1 MSKLHLSEKGNVVP
15 TLCEELTTYRR
26 ARKVLHLPPTA
37 KPGTLYIL
45 ASPYKDS
52 NLPLRL
58 AINGTEVAPI
68 APLALKG
75 HFWYGITVPTTLLKP
90 GANTFEFWAD
100 ATAMNAWS
108 LAMENGHAAPQSYVS
123 DDGGTT
129 WRNEKMGYL
138 NVGRGEYIVRMR
150 LAEGE
155 DPAPPAMV
163 WEDPNYPRLARLREM
178 MPAQALKPG
187 PLMSRVRALMSWVSS
202 AWEYRH
208 SGAAAQYAPWDAE
221 TILAWGK
228 AKSGHN
234 GRLPIVMC
242 VHYGVTFVTCC
253 QALGI
258 PARCA
263 VFTGSING
271 IEGHFTAEVWFDE
284 YRKWVFVDPNTDAIL
299 CKNGIPLSVTEIQGA
314 GSDLS
319 SLVSWGPGYQF
330 QSQNPVMADWVKDNF
345 LRGLFVRCRSI
356 WPRADFLSHP
366 ELTPPGHGST
376 SYCETDLVWEERDLE
391 RGFGMFPYYGDAAYF
406 DAPPQTQNK

>member
-1 MSKLHLSEKGNVVP
+1 MSKLYLSENGNVVP

-26 ARKVLHLPPTA
+26 ARKVLALPPTA

-45 ASPYKDS
+45 AGQYKGS

-58 AINGTEVAPI
+58 AANGAEVAPI
-68 APLALKG
+68 PPLNLQG
-75 HFWYGITVPTTLLKP
+75 YVWYQVSLPPSLLRP
-90 GANTFEFWAD
+90 GENTFELWAD
-100 ATAMNAWS
+100 SSAMNAWS
-108 LAMENGHAAPQSYVS
+108 LAMENGHAAPQSFVS
-123 DDGGTT
+123 DDGGVT

-138 NVGRGEYIVRMR
+138 NIARGEYVVRVR

-163 WEDPNYPRLARLREM
+163 WEDPHHPRLARLREM
-178 MPAQALKPG
+178 VPAQALCPG
-187 PLMSRVRALMSWVSS
+187 PLMSRVRALMSWVSAS
-202 AWEYRH
+202 WEYRH

-263 VFTGSING
+263 VFADDINSDG
-271 IEGHFTAEVWFDE
+271 GHFTAEVWFDE
-284 YRKWVFVDPNTDAIL
+284 YGKWVFVDPNTDAIF
-299 CKNGIPLSVTEIQGA
+299 CKDGVPLSVTEIQEA

-319 SLVSWGPGYQF
+319 ALVSWGPGYQY
-330 QSQNPVMADWVKDNF
+330 QSQNPVMADWVQNNF
-345 LRGLFVRCRSI
+345 LRGLFVRHRSI

-376 SYCETDLVWEERDLE
+376 AYCETSLVWEQRDLE
-391 RGFGMFPYYGDAAYF
+391 RGFGMFPYFGDAAYF
-406 DAPPQTQNK
+406 NAPPRPLT